1 MKNKETLSNC
11 HRIKEIKAAQQLNLM
26 SYVEGDPRREKG
38 HQLKNKERGR
48 KIYEIRINSGIKLVV
63 MYPFWHLTVT
73 NVSWYCKMLITGET
87 R

>member
-38 HQLKNKERGR
+38 HQLKNKEQ
-48 KIYEIRINSGIKLVV
+48 
-63 MYPFWHLTVT
+63 
-73 NVSWYCKMLITGET
+73 GEKYMKSE
-87 R
+87 